1 MGTVQT
7 AVENDAAVQMDDR
20 SVECPFP
27 AADPLTA
34 LLVVFADLSIRDG
47 IEVPIINGDTLSRL
61 LSAEP
66 PDLLETSRLVLCRSG
81 GRCQETEREH
91 EQSMAGALD

>member
-1 MGTVQT
+1 MGAVQT

-20 SVECPFP
+20 SVRCPFP

-34 LLVVFADLSIRDG
+34 LLVVLSDLSIRDG
-47 IEVPIINGDTLSRL
+47 IEVPIINGDTLPRL

-66 PDLLETSRLVLCRSG
+66 PDLLETPRLVLRLRG
-81 GRCQETEREH
+81 GRCQETEH
-91 EQSMAGALD
+91 EQCAVGALD